1 MKIAQVLLRYDAP
14 GGVETFVREVSS
26 KLKARGHT
34 VRVFSSDL
42 YDEGN
47 WVRHEHPS
55 TEVDGIKVERFPVI
69 RQLLPGLTMPILP
82 GLTESLVRW
91 EPDVIHSH
99 SHRYGHLLQSSLA
112 AGVASTP
119 LVVSTHY
126 HPAARDESRWRRT
139 MLRGQDHLFGVTV
152 YDRADAIIVETKRER
167 DEVSDFVNKDKIHIV
182 PPGLSWDIWKDVPS
196 HDGANIRLGLPKD
209 YILFAGRLAPNKG
222 LPHLIEAWAGL
233 SPSDRL
239 PLVLVGEDWGM
250 RSTIEKRAAELGV
263 ENEIRILGNLKDIH
277 DYVSVFAGATLFVL
291 PSEYEAFGLVLLE
304 AMAAGIPIVAT
315 RVGGIPEAVAEGET
329 ALLVP
334 YGNVWELRRAMH
346 EFVSDRKLAKR
357 FGKAGFE
364 RVERSFSWDR
374 TVDSLVTI
382 YKEIA

>member
-26 KLKARGHT
+26 KLKARGHE

-47 WVRHEHPS
+47 WIRHENPS
-55 TEVDGIKVERFPVI
+55 TVVDGITVERFPVI
-69 RQLLPGLTMPILP
+69 RQLLPGITMPMLP
-82 GLTESLVRW
+82 GLTEALVRW
-91 EPDVIHSH
+91 KPDVIHSH

-139 MLRGQDHLFGVTV
+139 MLRGQDHLFGMTV
-152 YDRADAIIVETKRER
+152 YSRADAIIVETRLEEN
-167 DEVSDFVNKDKIHIV
+167 EVSDFVDRKKIRIV
-182 PPGLSWDIWKDVPS
+182 PPGLSWDIWKDIPTHES
-196 HDGANIRLGLPKD
+196 ARMRLGLPKD

-222 LPHLIEAWAGL
+222 LPTLIESWAGL
-233 SPSDRL
+233 SPSNRL
-239 PLVLVGEDWGM
+239 PLVLVGQDWGM
-250 RSTIEKRAAELGV
+250 RASLEQRAAELGV
-263 ENEIRILGNLKDIH
+263 AGEVRFLGNLRDIR
-277 DYVSVFAGATLFVL
+277 DYVSVFAGATVFVL

-304 AMAAGIPIVAT
+304 AMAASVPIVAT
-315 RVGGIPEAVAEGET
+315 RVGGIPEAVTEGET

-334 YGNVWELRRAMH
+334 YGNVWELRRALN
-346 EFVSDRKLAKR
+346 EFVSDRELATR
-357 FGKAGFE
+357 FGKAGFQ

-374 TVDSLVTI
+374 TVDSLVAI
-382 YKEIA
+382 YKELT

>member
-26 KLKARGHT
+26 KLKARGHE

-47 WVRHEHPS
+47 WIHHEQPS
-55 TEVDGIKVERFPVI
+55 TMVDGITVERFPVI
-69 RQLLPGLTMPILP
+69 RQLLPGITMPILP
-82 GLTESLVRW
+82 GLTEALVRW
-91 EPDVIHSH
+91 QPDVIHSH

-112 AGVASTP
+112 AGVGSTP

-126 HPAARDESRWRRT
+126 HPATKDESLWKRT
-139 MLRGQDHLFGVTV
+139 MLRGQDHMFGMTV
-152 YDRADAIIVETKRER
+152 YSRADAVIVETKREQ
-167 DEVSDFVNKDKIHIV
+167 DEVSEFVDKKKIHIV
-182 PPGLSWDIWKDVPS
+182 PPGLSWDIWGKVPS
-196 HDGANIRLGLPKD
+196 HNGAAARLGLPKD

-233 SPSDRL
+233 SPRTRL
-239 PLVLVGEDWGM
+239 PLVLVGQDWGM
-250 RSTIEKRAAELGV
+250 RSTIETRATELGV
-263 ENEIRILGNLKDIH
+263 GEEIRFMGNLKDIK
-277 DYVSVFAGATLFVL
+277 DYVSVFAGATVFVL

-304 AMAAGIPIVAT
+304 AMAASIPIVAT
-315 RVGGIPEAVAEGET
+315 RVGGIPEAVTEGET

-334 YGNVWELRRAMH
+334 YGNVWELRKAMH
-346 EFVSDRKLAKR
+346 EFVSDRELAQR

-374 TVDSLVTI
+374 TVDSLVAI
-382 YKEIA
+382 YNQIL